1 MDMLGAGSSKR
12 KVHSRCLAISAMVVG
27 VRAGNEQAVNG
38 NGAQW
43 LLAGTV
49 ENQSCLDGEDTQ
61 VVFVSIKQVPVDGVF
76 PQVLD
81 KAHTALVQLPC
92 NTPMLHKCNHHYH
105 HNALI
110 MHEHRCYTRV
120 IIIINFT
127 TMQIM
132 HECTM
137 NAICPISV

>member
-12 KVHSRCLAISAMVVG
+12 RIHSRRLAIGAMVVG
-27 VRAGNEQAVNG
+27 VWAGDKQAVNG
-38 NGAQW
+38 NGVQW

-61 VVFVSIKQVPVDGVF
+61 VVFVSVKQVPVDGVF

-81 KAHTALVQLPC
+81 KTHTALVQLPC

-105 HNALI
+105 HNAQI
-110 MHEHRCYTRV
+110 THEHRCYTSV
-120 IIIINFT
+120 IIIINIT
-127 TMQIM
+127 TM
-132 HECTM
+132 HRLCM
-137 NAICPISV
+137 NTNAAQV